1 MKKFLCKIIC
11 GFVPVK
17 RARRKVKEWFGVR
30 VPVVVRE
37 YYGKRKIYDGEGAQQ
52 KVFEVLKSGKP
63 CLIARFGGTEYSA
76 FEQWLEIKAG
86 KRKNYSE
93 KIQKN
98 IALQAGFFPPTRGK
112 INRFAREL
120 AEVVGHADIMAVWFI
135 RNEEKIMDRF
145 CPQAQFIRL
154 SSFAPFFFE
163 QPWSRYLEGKKVLVV
178 HPFEKSNRAQYAKRR
193 RLFENEKILP
203 DFELKTIKA
212 VQSIADANY
221 RMPFVDWFA
230 ALDYMKR
237 QIAETD
243 FDVAIIGAGAYGI
256 FLADFCKKLG
266 KQAVHLAG
274 ATQMLFGISGKRW
287 RDDPNCQRLFNDYWV
302 SPLEEERPEGLEKV
316 EGGCY
321 W

>member
-98 IALQAGFFPPTRGK
+98 IALQAGFP
-112 INRFAREL
+112 
-120 AEVVGHADIMAVWFI
+120 
-135 RNEEKIMDRF
+135 
-145 CPQAQFIRL
+145 
-154 SSFAPFFFE
+154 
-163 QPWSRYLEGKKVLVV
+163 
-178 HPFEKSNRAQYAKRR
+178 
-193 RLFENEKILP
+193 
-203 DFELKTIKA
+203 
-212 VQSIADANY
+212 ADARQNQPLFPRVGRSCRACGHY
-221 RMPFVDWFA
+221 GRMV
-230 ALDYMKR
+230 YS
-237 QIAETD
+237 Q
-243 FDVAIIGAGAYGI
+243 
-256 FLADFCKKLG
+256 
-266 KQAVHLAG
+266 
-274 ATQMLFGISGKRW
+274 
-287 RDDPNCQRLFNDYWV
+287 
-302 SPLEEERPEGLEKV
+302 
-316 EGGCY
+316 
-321 W
+321 

>member
-1 MKKFLCKIIC
+1 M
-11 GFVPVK
+11 
-17 RARRKVKEWFGVR
+17 
-30 VPVVVRE
+30 
-37 YYGKRKIYDGEGAQQ
+37 
-52 KVFEVLKSGKP
+52 
-63 CLIARFGGTEYSA
+63 
-76 FEQWLEIKAG
+76 
-86 KRKNYSE
+86 
-93 KIQKN
+93 
-98 IALQAGFFPPTRGK
+98 QAGFFPPTRGK
-112 INRFAREL
+112 INRFSREL

-154 SSFAPFFFE
+154 PSFAPFFFE
-163 QPWSRYLEGKKVLVV
+163 EPWSRYLEGKKVLVV
-178 HPFEKSNRAQYAKRR
+178 HPFEKSIRAQYAKRR

-274 ATQMLFGISGKRW
+274 ATQMLFGISGRRW
-287 RDDPNCQRLFNDYWV
+287 RDDPNCQKLFNDYWV
-302 SPLEEERPEGLEKV
+302 SPLEEERPKGLEKV